1 MARER
6 APAGE
11 VVSEEVVFEV
21 ERFEWTESDR
31 LEVTGRWYGLRG
43 HRFVRPVL
51 TVEADDGS
59 RRMLALLD
67 HKPWA
72 AGDGEPWIAAFPWEG
87 EPVGVAAAEL
97 AVAPS
102 LAVDL
107 PAPKAQGRRRKPAST
122 GTARAA
128 RRGSRASKPKAKPPA
143 PTKAETADQI
153 APVRAQLEG
162 EIAALRA
169 ERDSE
174 QRTVRRLTAE
184 LDDARAQLGAA
195 SERSE
200 DVAALRRELDDARTQ
215 LAAASRPS
223 DDVAALR
230 RELDAMRAER
240 DDAKART
247 AVDQNAVREERDAAV
262 RAREAAQQERD
273 EALDQRSAAHFQIR
287 TVLAERDAAIAE
299 RDRATAGHRTAVR
312 ELEELQGSL
321 EEAQRRPAPAAEPHP
336 AVRAHRA
343 AGARRAAAATT
354 PARRAQRARR
364 VGSAARRGDR
374 PDHLG
379 DHRLQG
385 PARGRLGAD
394 AEQVLAQGARNV
406 GVHRL

>member
-1 MARER
+1 MARE
-6 APAGE
+6 PAAVTE
-11 VVSEEVVFEV
+11 VVSGEVVFEV
-21 ERFEWTESDR
+21 DSFEWVKDDR

-51 TVEADDGS
+51 TAQADDGP
-59 RRMLALLD
+59 RRMLALLE

-72 AGDGEPWIAAFPWEG
+72 ADDGEPWIAAFPWEG
-87 EPVGVAAAEL
+87 EPVEISGVEL

-128 RRGSRASKPKAKPPA
+128 RRGPRAAKPKAEPPA
-143 PTKAETADQI
+143 PTEAETADQI
-153 APVRAQLEG
+153 AAVRAQLEG

-195 SERSE
+195 SEPSE

-287 TVLAERDAAIAE
+287 SVLAERDAAIAE

-321 EEAQRRPAPAAEPHP
+321 KEAQRRPAPAAEPP
-336 AVRAHRA
+336 PPPPPEPTVAPVRAAPPQLRRLPGERSALVVWGQRLA
-343 AGARRAAAATT
+343 A
-354 PARRAQRARR
+354 
-364 VGSAARRGDR
+364 VI
-374 PDHLG
+374 
-379 DHRLQG
+379 
-385 PARGRLGAD
+385 
-394 AEQVLAQGARNV
+394 VLIIWAIV
-406 GVHRL
+406 VYKVLHGVV